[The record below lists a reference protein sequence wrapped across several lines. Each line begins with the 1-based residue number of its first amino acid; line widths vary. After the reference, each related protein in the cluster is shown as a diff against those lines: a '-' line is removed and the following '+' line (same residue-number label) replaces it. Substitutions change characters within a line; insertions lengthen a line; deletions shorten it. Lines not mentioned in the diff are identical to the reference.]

1 MAGVGVE
8 VRTGFFQCGDLVHT
22 YELNAEV
29 SVGFCTD
36 DDDVRSSYTA
46 MLPVAG

>member
-8 VRTGFFQCGDLVHT
+8 GRTGFFQYGDLIHT
-22 YELNAEV
+22 YELNADV

-36 DDDVRSSYTA
+36 DYVRSSYTA
-46 MLPVAG
+46 MLPVPC